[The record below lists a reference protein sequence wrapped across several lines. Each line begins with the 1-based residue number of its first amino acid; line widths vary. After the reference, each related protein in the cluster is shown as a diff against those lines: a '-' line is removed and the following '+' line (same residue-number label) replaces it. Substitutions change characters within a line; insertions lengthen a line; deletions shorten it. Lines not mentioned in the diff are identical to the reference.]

1 MGPHISPGGGRRA
14 AHSIPLRSGAYLPR
28 GGANH
33 LSGRGLDHKLAP
45 PDSALPQRLQGR
57 ARRRRA
63 PPAQRAPPL
72 PARDPG
78 ELHARWPR
86 APLAAAERAGRA
98 RSPLAAQPGLRP
110 LRATAPPRSH
120 AFPATVPPLGSEPP
134 APPGS
139 ATRAT
144 PLHDLLDSGG
154 AAGLSAHA
162 PCCGSS
168 TQVPEAPC
176 RTR

>member
-1 MGPHISPGGGRRA
+1 MPERPNA
-14 AHSIPLRSGAYLPR
+14 ATYKP
-28 GGANH
+28 
-33 LSGRGLDHKLAP
+33 
-45 PDSALPQRLQGR
+45 
-57 ARRRRA
+57 RRRA
-63 PPAQRAPPL
+63 QSGPLDPAPQRCVPAQGRGKPPVRAGTGPQASTTRQCPPAEVAGESPTAQG
-72 PARDPG
+72 PACAE
-78 ELHARWPR
+78 ELRLFPSAIRESCKPVGR
-86 APLAAAERAGRA
+86 ELLGRAAERAGRA

-154 AAGLSAHA
+154 SARLSAHA

-168 TQVPEAPC
+168 T
-176 RTR
+176 